1 MLKAKMYDIVRYPV
15 ITEKSSIIGEHGKYV
30 FQVAADANKASV
42 KKAIQELFS
51 VKVTKVN
58 ILNQSGKVKRFRG
71 TLGKQADKKKAI
83 VTLAENQEIDLT
95 GGVK

>member
-1 MLKAKMYDIVRYPV
+1 MYDVIRYPI
-15 ITEKSSIIGEHGKYV
+15 ITEKSSIIGEHGKYIFEV
-30 FQVAADANKASV
+30 SPNADKASV
-42 KKAIQELFS
+42 KKAVQELFS

-58 ILNQSGKVKRFRG
+58 ILNQNGKTKRFKG

-83 VTLAENQEIDLT
+83 VTLAENQEIDLA